1 MTRIHH
7 VHIPAILTLLG
18 AILHAL
24 FTATLAQASDRE
36 WQLEREENDI
46 RVYTR
51 DVANSPYIAVKAT
64 TVIRAPVEEL
74 QQHLGGGERCM
85 EWRDMCKS
93 ARVVETVSEHERY
106 VHMVLDLPWP
116 ISDRDMVIHT
126 VTTIDPTTRTATVS
140 LDSASDKIPATD
152 LIRAETSGSFQL
164 RVLGPEETEF
174 TYMMQTDLRGDLPA
188 GTVNGRMAASAYN
201 DLRRLR
207 KLAER

>member
-1 MTRIHH
+1 MTRKHH
-7 VHIPAILTLLG
+7 VHIPATLTLLG
-18 AILHAL
+18 AILYAL

-36 WQLEREENDI
+36 WQLER
-46 RVYTR
+46 
-51 DVANSPYIAVKAT
+51 
-64 TVIRAPVEEL
+64 
-74 QQHLGGGERCM
+74 
-85 EWRDMCKS
+85 
-93 ARVVETVSEHERY
+93 ERY

-140 LDSASDKIPATD
+140 LDSVSDKIPATD

-188 GTVNGRMAASAYN
+188 GTVNGRMASSAYN